1 MAEAAVE
8 DRPPQRFY
16 CHMCHVQF
24 QHASADFTCPH
35 CSDGF
40 IEELLEAPEG
50 NEEMADVDDWEE
62 DDWLVEDRRPG
73 SRPLRSDGSRPG
85 RRYANTRARIVRPR
99 TLTRLASSNLRQQL
113 PLENL
118 LQDFIVNLGVGV
130 NWGTPGG
137 NWQLFLGNPGDY
149 AWGREGLDAIVTQLL
164 NQMDSTGPPPVS
176 KAVIDALPIVEITLE
191 QSIAKLQ
198 CSVCW
203 EDFLTGES
211 VRRLPCQHVYH
222 EPCIRPWLEL
232 HGTCPICRQNLSNG
246 DSDDRRGD
254 GSEGSAGGGG
264 SQGEGTAGGPAV
276 GAPLSLSM
284 LRTLFPPP
292 HTPPSSGSGGS
303 ASSSGTAM
311 ETNDSE
317 DPPSQHQRQLS
328 LSRSRFQSNSSM
340 MLGILTDVSVPVT
353 ASGGRLISVYLI

>member
-50 NEEMADVDDWEE
+50 SEEMADVDDWEE
-62 DDWLVEDRRPG
+62 DDWVVEDRRPG
-73 SRPLRSDGSRPG
+73 GRTMRADGSRPG

-99 TLTRLASSNLRQQL
+99 TLTRLASSNLRQQV

-130 NWGTPGG
+130 NWGTTGG

-176 KAVIDALPIVEITLE
+176 KAVIDALPIVEITSE
-191 QSIAKLQ
+191 QFVAKLQ

-232 HGTCPICRQNLSNG
+232 HGTCPICRQNLSG
-246 DSDDRRGD
+246 EQDDKRGD
-254 GSEGSAGGGG
+254 GSEGAAGGGA
-264 SQGEGTAGGPAV
+264 QGEGTGGGTAG
-276 GAPLSLSM
+276 SNNMSFNM
-284 LRTLFPPP
+284 LRTLFPLSQ
-292 HTPPSSGSGGS
+292 TSQQAPPSSGGGGS
-303 ASSSGTAM
+303 SSSSGGATTAM
-311 ETNDSE
+311 DTNTGTTPTTTDQ
-317 DPPSQHQRQLS
+317 QHQRQLP
-328 LSRSRFQSNSSM
+328 LSRSRSQSNSSM
-340 MLGILTDVSVPVT
+340 M
-353 ASGGRLISVYLI
+353 